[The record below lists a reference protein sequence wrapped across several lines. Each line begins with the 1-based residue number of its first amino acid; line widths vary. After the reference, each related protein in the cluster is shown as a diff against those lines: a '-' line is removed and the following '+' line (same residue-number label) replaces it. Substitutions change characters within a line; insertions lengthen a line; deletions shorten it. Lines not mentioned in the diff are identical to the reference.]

1 MDCFR
6 GATCFAM
13 SISASMGVSGFERC
27 FLESWRSLRK
37 GVSSGRGVRAAP
49 EARVLH
55 AVRCELTPG
64 AQRIACRSMSNSA

>member
-27 FLESWRSLRK
+27 FLESWRLLGKGPTVAHQLRRMRTSCRLGK
-37 GVSSGRGVRAAP
+37 RLF
-49 EARVLH
+49 AR
-55 AVRCELTPG
+55 
-64 AQRIACRSMSNSA
+64 S